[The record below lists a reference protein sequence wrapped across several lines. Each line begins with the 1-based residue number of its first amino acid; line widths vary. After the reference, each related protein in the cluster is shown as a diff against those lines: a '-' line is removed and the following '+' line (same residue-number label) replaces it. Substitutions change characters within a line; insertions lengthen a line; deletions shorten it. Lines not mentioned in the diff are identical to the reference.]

1 MYKCIYVGKR
11 TLSAILTMYSVSVSR
26 RCTLRTDYICPE
38 EPKTRQSTIE
48 GAALQFSTRAPAG
61 DGPATGRRI
70 TNITTCS
77 LVFYDHSA
85 SNISLVFY
93 DHRAFKA

>member
-11 TLSAILTMYSVSVSR
+11 TSLSAILTMYSVSVSR

-48 GAALQFSTRAPAG
+48 GAALQLLQ
-61 DGPATGRRI
+61 GRPPE
-70 TNITTCS
+70 TVQQLEGESPTLL
-77 LVFYDHSA
+77 LV
-85 SNISLVFY
+85 V
-93 DHRAFKA
+93 